1 MKKRIA
7 YLTGMQAVAWMILIK
22 LASFFKINFIIGSQ
36 LAHFSAVSIVTPL
49 VGLFSGIVGCW
60 VLLFVKMVL
69 GLWYNPFGSLQI
81 LAFYVPGFCAS
92 LYLASSNIMVRLMLP
107 IVCMILFIIHPVG
120 YASFA
125 YALYWLIP
133 VVLYFVRKKPFF
145 LQALGSTFTAHAV
158 GSVVWLYT
166 VPMTPVL
173 WLGLMPIVIV
183 ERLLFASGI
192 TITYMIFYYIANK
205 LRNFDFLSIRN
216 KIVLRS
222 F

>member
-1 MKKRIA
+1 MKKRIV
-7 YLTGMQAVAWMILIK
+7 YWTGMQAAAWIILVK
-22 LASFFKINFIIGSQ
+22 LASFLKINFIIGSQ

-60 VLLFVKMVL
+60 IVVFIKMAL
-69 GLWYNPFGSLQI
+69 GLWYNSFGSFQI

-92 LYLASSNIMVRLMLP
+92 LYLASSHIMVRLILP

-133 VVLYFVRKKPFF
+133 IVLYFVHKKPFF

-158 GSVVWLYT
+158 GSVIWLYT

-173 WLGLMPIVIV
+173 WLGLIPIVII
-183 ERLLFASGI
+183 ERLLFATGI
-192 TITYMIFYYIANK
+192 SITYMVFDNLTNRLI
-205 LRNFDFLSIRN
+205 NFDFLGRRN
-216 KIVLRS
+216 KAALRS

>member
-7 YLTGMQAVAWMILIK
+7 YLTGMQAVAWIILIK
-22 LASFFKINFIIGSQ
+22 LASFLKINFIIGSQ
-36 LAHFSAVSIVTPL
+36 LAHFSAISIVAPL

-60 VLLFVKMVL
+60 IVLFIKMAL
-69 GLWYNPFGSLQI
+69 GLWYNSLASFQI

-92 LYLASSNIMVRLMLP
+92 LYLASSHIVVRLILP

-120 YASFA
+120 YASFV

-133 VVLYFVRKKPFF
+133 IVLYFVRKKSFF

-158 GSVVWLYT
+158 GSVIWLYT

-173 WLGLMPIVIV
+173 WLGLIPIVII
-183 ERLLFASGI
+183 ERLLFAAGI
-192 TITYMIFYYIANK
+192 SITYMVFDNLTNR
-205 LRNFDFLSIRN
+205 LRNFDFLSKKN
-216 KIVLRS
+216 KVVLRP